1 MRQNGI
7 RMQERVIHISNQY
20 VNERKHRQIA
30 TRSRI
35 QRTSWPKW
43 TFFKSHILHAYS
55 GALCCHNHTVS
66 QNRIL
71 RQIEQFSQ
79 NVLRY
84 LNDHRVCFHPD
95 MLHSTIQ
102 LVNSWS
108 RDGNH
113 EFKTCEWNAVFNDE
127 VENSSCTNPT
137 RVHRSSSRVHEFT
150 RSMERY
156 FTARHHVST
165 SSPGQWNAI
174 SLLVNSLINGT
185 QQ

>member
-30 TRSRI
+30 TRPRI

-84 LNDHRVCFHPD
+84 LNDHRVCFH
-95 MLHSTIQ
+95 
-102 LVNSWS
+102 
-108 RDGNH
+108 RDICCIRPFNWWIRDH
-113 EFKTCEWNAVFNDE
+113 EMVIT
-127 VENSSCTNPT
+127 
-137 RVHRSSSRVHEFT
+137 SSRPASGTPSLMTKWRTLVARTQLE
-150 RSMERY
+150 